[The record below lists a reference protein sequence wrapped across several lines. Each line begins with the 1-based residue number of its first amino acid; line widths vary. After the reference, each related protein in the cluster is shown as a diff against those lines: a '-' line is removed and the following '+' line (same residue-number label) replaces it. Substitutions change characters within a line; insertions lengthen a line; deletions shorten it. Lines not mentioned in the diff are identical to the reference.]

1 MDELKPPKWV
11 IRFLD
16 VFCKE
21 EHSEMLKGD
30 LYELYADRY
39 QKKGKWYAK
48 LLVWFDAFDLL
59 RPFLLKKNS
68 ITHNNTIAMF
78 KNFLKIAYRNFMRQ
92 RVYSLINTAGLAIG
106 VACFLLIFL
115 YIHDELGYDRFHAK
129 SDRTYRI
136 LEHFESDGVGEHSA
150 SQPFPVGPSLINDYP
165 GQIDHMTRLFD
176 FQSPFL
182 ALANRKLD
190 RSFNEPNVFFVDS
203 TFFDVFDFEMIVGD
217 KRTALDEP
225 NSILITETMA
235 KKYFSEENPLGQNL
249 EFQGERNLVVKGILA
264 DAPHNAHFQFDFLVS
279 FSTLRAHYKERNQ
292 ERTMN
297 GWYWNPCWT
306 YLVLNENTDP
316 KTLSDMLPDFVQ
328 KYFQEG
334 IRDDITME
342 LQPLTDIHLKSKLDY
357 EIQANSNESNIYVFS
372 AVAVFVLLIA
382 VINFINLSTARAT
395 KRAKEVGIRKALG
408 SLKKQ
413 LIYQFIF
420 ESILQTI
427 LALIIAV
434 MGIVFILPSFNAL
447 TEKSIT
453 LMTFWSPVYLSAV
466 AGLTLFV
473 GLVAG
478 FYPAFVLSS
487 FKTTEVIKG
496 GKLNNHGMNFRKVL
510 VILQFSISMVL
521 IVGTIVAIRQ
531 LQFLQDDDL
540 GFNKEAVIM
549 VPVIG
554 TPIANH
560 YESMKSEMLT
570 NSAIKSVTALE
581 EVLGAKHQVMN
592 YTFEGIEKSK
602 PYPRLFMRHDF
613 LKTFDIPLL
622 AGRTYDESHVTD
634 DSLAL
639 VVNETMIKQ
648 LGYGTPEAAIGK
660 GVELMRRRKGK
671 IIGVVEDFNFTSK
684 HHPMSPIALDLWTQP
699 FTFNLFM
706 KYMAVKVDA
715 NNLQESIA
723 IVESNWQKFI
733 PSRPFEY
740 FFLED
745 RLNESYKAESKLSM
759 ITTVFSGLAILV
771 ACLGLFGL
779 ATFTMEQRTKEI
791 GIRKVLGIQTKDIV
805 LLLSKD
811 FMVLVVISFVIAAP
825 IAYLMIDWWLA
836 SFAYRIDLMLWPFA
850 VAGLA
855 TFLVAMITVGAHSLK
870 AATINPVKT
879 LKYE

>member
-1 MDELKPPKWV
+1 MDKSVNPPQWA
-11 IRFLD
+11 IGLLD
-16 VFCKE
+16 KLCKE
-21 EHSEMLKGD
+21 EHAEMLKGD
-30 LYELYADRY
+30 LHELYVKRADS
-39 QKKGKWYAK
+39 KGKQWAQW
-48 LLVWFDAFDLL
+48 LVLIDLL
-59 RPFLLKKNS
+59 DLVRPFLLKENS
-68 ITHNNTIAMF
+68 LTHNNTIAMF
-78 KNFLKIAYRNFMRQ
+78 KNFVKIAYRNFMRQ

-115 YIHDELGYDRFHAK
+115 YIQNELGFDQFHTK

-136 LEHFESDGVGEHSA
+136 IEHFESDGVGEHSA
-150 SQPFPVGPSLINDYP
+150 SQPFPVGPTLVNDYP
-165 GQIDHMTRLFD
+165 GQIEHMTRMFN

-182 ALANRKLD
+182 SLANRKLERD
-190 RSFNEPNVFFVDS
+190 FNEANVFFVDS
-203 TFFDVFDFEMIVGD
+203 TFFNVFDYKMIVGD
-217 KRTALDEP
+217 KSTALDEP

-235 KKYFSEENPLGQNL
+235 KKYFSDENPLGQILQFQGAHNL
-249 EFQGERNLVVKGILA
+249 EVKGILA
-264 DAPHNAHFQFDFLVS
+264 DAPLNAHFQFDFLVS
-279 FSTLRAHYKERNQ
+279 FSTLKAYYPG
-292 ERTMN
+292 RTMK

-306 YLVLNENTDP
+306 YLVLSEGTSAE
-316 KTLSDMLPDFVQ
+316 TLSEMLPDFVQ

-342 LQPLTDIHLKSKLDY
+342 LQPLHAIHLKSKLDY

-372 AVAVFVLLIA
+372 AVAIFVLLIA

-420 ESILQTI
+420 ESVLQTI
-427 LALIIAV
+427 LALLVAIVAII
-434 MGIVFILPSFNAL
+434 FILPSFNAL
-447 TEKSIT
+447 AEKSISLT
-453 LMTFWSPVYLSAV
+453 VFWSPSYIITIGL
-466 AGLTLFV
+466 LTLFV
-473 GLVAG
+473 GLIAG

-510 VILQFSISMVL
+510 VIMQFTISMVL
-521 IVGTIVAIRQ
+521 IVGTIMAIKQ
-531 LQFLQDDDL
+531 LKFLQNDDL
-540 GFNKEAVIM
+540 GFNKEAVLM
-549 VPVIG
+549 VPVIR
-554 TPIANH
+554 TPIAQH
-560 YESMKSEMLT
+560 YESMKSEML
-570 NSAIKSVTALE
+570 SQEAIKSVTAME

-592 YTFEGIEKSK
+592 YEFEGTEKSR
-602 PYPRLFMRHDF
+602 PYPRMFVRHDF
-613 LKTFDIPLL
+613 LKTFDIPVL
-622 AGRTYDESHVTD
+622 AGRAYSQSFVTD

-648 LGYGTPEAAIGK
+648 LGYGNAENAIGK
-660 GVELMRRRKGK
+660 SVKLIGNRDGK
-671 IIGVVEDFNFTSK
+671 IIGVVKDFNFTSK
-684 HHPMSPIALDLWTQP
+684 HHPMSPIAIDLWAQP

-706 KYMAVKVDA
+706 KYMAVRIDSDR
-715 NNLQESIA
+715 LQESIG
-723 IVESNWQKFI
+723 IVESTWQKFI

-745 RLNESYKAESKLSM
+745 RLNDSYKSETKLSM
-759 ITTVFSGLAILV
+759 ITTIFSGLAILV

-791 GIRKVLGIQTKDIV
+791 GIRKVLGIQTREIV
-805 LLLSKD
+805 MLLSKD
-811 FMVLVVISFVIAAP
+811 FMILVGISFVLAVP
-825 IAYLMIDWWLA
+825 VAYLMIDWWLA
-836 SFAYRIDLMLWPFA
+836 GFAYRVTLEIWPF
-850 VAGLA
+850 VIAGIA

>member
-1 MDELKPPKWV
+1 
-11 IRFLD
+11 
-16 VFCKE
+16 
-21 EHSEMLKGD
+21 
-30 LYELYADRY
+30 
-39 QKKGKWYAK
+39 
-48 LLVWFDAFDLL
+48 
-59 RPFLLKKNS
+59 
-68 ITHNNTIAMF
+68 MF
-78 KNFLKIAYRNFMRQ
+78 KNFIKIAYRNFMRQ

-115 YIHDELGYDRFHAK
+115 YIHDELSYDQFHSK

-136 LEHFESDGVGEHSA
+136 IEHFESDGVGEHSA
-150 SQPFPVGPSLINDYP
+150 SQPFPVGPAIVNDYP
-165 GQIDHMTRLFD
+165 DEVEHMTRLFD

-182 ALANRKLD
+182 TLANRKLD
-190 RSFNEPNVFFVDS
+190 RNFNESRLFFVDS
-203 TFFDVFDFEMIVGD
+203 TFFDIFDFEMIVGD

-225 NSILITETMA
+225 NAILITESMA
-235 KKYFSEENPLGQNL
+235 KKYFSDENPLGQIL
-249 EFQGERNLVVKGILA
+249 EFQGERKLIIKGIMA

-279 FSTLRAHYKERNQ
+279 FSTLRSHYQN
-292 ERTMN
+292 RTMER
-297 GWYWNPCWT
+297 WYWNPCWT
-306 YLVLNENTDP
+306 YLVLKEGASPERFTQMMP
-316 KTLSDMLPDFVQ
+316 GFVQ
-328 KYFQEG
+328 KYFDESF
-334 IRDDITME
+334 RDDVTME
-342 LQPLTDIHLKSKLDY
+342 LQPLHDIHLKSKLDY

-420 ESILQTI
+420 ESVLQTV
-427 LALIIAV
+427 LALLVAIL
-434 MGIVFILPSFNAL
+434 GIVFLLPSFNNL
-447 TEKSIT
+447 TEKSIS
-453 LMTFWSPVYLSAV
+453 LMTFWTPEYLLAI
-466 AGLTLFV
+466 AGMTLFV
-473 GLVAG
+473 GLIAG

-510 VILQFSISMVL
+510 VIMQFSISMIL
-521 IVGTIVAIRQ
+521 IVSTIMAINQ
-531 LQFLQDDDL
+531 LNFLQNDDL
-540 GFNKEAVIM
+540 GFNKAAVLM

-554 TPIANH
+554 TPIAPH
-560 YESMKSEMLT
+560 YENMKSEMLT
-570 NSAIKSVTALE
+570 QPYLKSVTALE

-592 YTFEGIEKSK
+592 YTFEGVEKSK

-613 LKTFDIPLL
+613 IKTFDIPVL
-622 AGRTYDESHVTD
+622 AGRTYDQSFVTD

-648 LGYGTPEAAIGK
+648 LGYGTAEAAIGK
-660 GVELMRRRKGK
+660 SVELIGRRQGK
-671 IIGVVEDFNFTSK
+671 IIGVVADFNFASK
-684 HHPMSPIALDLWTQP
+684 HHPMSPIALDLWTAP
-699 FTFNLFM
+699 FTFRLFM

-715 NNLQESIA
+715 EHLQESIA
-723 IVESNWQKFI
+723 MVESVWQKFI

-745 RLNESYKAESKLSM
+745 RLNESYKSEIKLSK
-759 ITTVFSGLAILV
+759 ITTIFSLLAILV

-791 GIRKVLGIQTKDIV
+791 GIRKVLGIQTSQIV

-811 FMVLVVISFVIAAP
+811 FMVLVGLSFVIAVP
-825 IAYLMIDWWLA
+825 LAYMMIDWWLA
-836 SFAYRIDLMLWPFA
+836 GFAYRVDLVLWPFL
-850 VAGLA
+850 VAGVA
-855 TFLVAMITVGAHSLK
+855 TFMVAMITVGAHSLK

>member
-1 MDELKPPKWV
+1 MDDLVPPKWV
-11 IRFLD
+11 VRLLD
-16 VFCKE
+16 LMCRE
-21 EHSEMLKGD
+21 EHLEMLKGD
-30 LYELYADRY
+30 LYELYVDRH
-39 QKKGKWYAK
+39 QKKGKRYAQ
-48 LLVWFDAFDLL
+48 LFVWFDAIDLL

-92 RVYSLINTAGLAIG
+92 RVYSMINTSGLAIG

-115 YIHDELGYDRFHAK
+115 YINDELSYDRFHSK

-150 SQPFPVGPSLINDYP
+150 SQPFPVGPALVNDYP
-165 GQIDHMTRLFD
+165 GQIDHMTRMFD

-217 KRTALDEP
+217 KSTALDEP
-225 NSILITETMA
+225 NAILITESMA
-235 KKYFSEENPLGQNL
+235 KKYFSDENPLGQIID
-249 EFQGERNLVVKGILA
+249 FQGERNLIVKGIMA
-264 DAPHNAHFQFDFLVS
+264 DAPHNGHFQFDFLIS
-279 FSTLRAHYKERNQ
+279 FSTLRAHYQ
-292 ERTMN
+292 DRTMER
-297 GWYWNPCWT
+297 WYWNPCWT

-316 KTLSDMLPDFVQ
+316 QTLTDMLPDFVQ

-334 IRDDITME
+334 IRDDVTME

-427 LALIIAV
+427 LALMIAIIA
-434 MGIVFILPSFNAL
+434 IVFILPSFNLL
-447 TEKSIT
+447 TEKSIN
-453 LMTFWSPVYLSAV
+453 LWVFWSPGHLAIIM
-466 AGLTLFV
+466 GLTLFV
-473 GLVAG
+473 GLIAG

-496 GKLNNHGMNFRKVL
+496 GKLNNHGLNFRKVL
-510 VILQFSISMVL
+510 VVLQFSISMIL
-521 IVGTIVAIRQ
+521 IVGTIIAIKQ
-531 LQFLQDDDL
+531 LQFLQNDDL
-540 GFNKEAVIM
+540 GFSKEAVIM

-560 YESMKSEMLT
+560 YENMKSEMLT
-570 NSAIKSVTALE
+570 NPAIKSVTALE

-592 YTFEGIEKSK
+592 YKFEGAEKSK
-602 PYPRLFMRHDF
+602 PYPRLFVRHDF
-613 LKTFDIPLL
+613 LKTFDIPVV
-622 AGRTYDESHVTD
+622 AGRTYDESFVTD

-639 VVNETMIKQ
+639 VVNRTMIKQ
-648 LGYGTPEAAIGK
+648 LGYGSPEEAVGK
-660 GVELMRRRKGK
+660 SVELMRRRQGK
-671 IIGVVEDFNFTSK
+671 IIGVIEDFNFASK
-684 HHPMSPIALDLWTQP
+684 HNPMSPIAIDLWTQP

-715 NNLQESIA
+715 SRLQESIA
-723 IVESNWQKFI
+723 IVESNWQKFV
-733 PSRPFEY
+733 PSRPFEF

-745 RLNESYKAESKLSM
+745 RLSESYKAESKLSM
-759 ITTVFSGLAILV
+759 ITTIFSGLAILV

-791 GIRKVLGIQTKDIV
+791 GIRKVLGIQTKEIV

-811 FMVLVVISFVIAAP
+811 FMLLVGISFVIAAP
-825 IAYLMIDWWLA
+825 VAYLMIDWWLA
-836 SFAYRIDLMLWPFA
+836 SFAYRIDLVLWPFA